1 MIFATFQTAMP
12 SPIDTPETTSW
23 TLLFIQDNNC
33 YLNIASCH
41 LVKKLFDS
49 SNLQQ
54 PSFRNKVLRAIKLYV
69 KRNNDEW
76 TTSKSPDLFL
86 MSDGIKKPTIHC
98 SEISLTKYD
107 NITVLAQY
115 HPRNQPLKFCS
126 RIIPKAWI
134 LDRKKNDHS
143 NFNEYN

>member
-12 SPIDTPETTSW
+12 SPIDTPETISG

-54 PSFRNKVLRAIKLYV
+54 PSFRSKVLCAIKLYV
-69 KRNNDEW
+69 KRNNGD
-76 TTSKSPDLFL
+76 
-86 MSDGIKKPTIHC
+86 
-98 SEISLTKYD
+98 
-107 NITVLAQY
+107 
-115 HPRNQPLKFCS
+115 
-126 RIIPKAWI
+126 
-134 LDRKKNDHS
+134 
-143 NFNEYN
+143 